1 MDLDQITPLILA
13 FNESANIARTLEP
26 LHWARRIVLLDS
38 ISADDT
44 TAVARRFVN
53 VSIHEHAFE
62 SHTEQW
68 NYGISLVQT
77 DWVLALDADYVTN
90 REFAAELERLS
101 ILPGTNAFFARF
113 IYCIFGRP
121 LRASLYPPRAVLF
134 RRENACYIPDGHTQL
149 LQFDGKPGHLG
160 VPIHHDDR
168 KPLEQWLHAQDRYAR
183 LEAEKLAA
191 GAAGLRD
198 SVRRWIFFAPLL
210 TPLYCLFFK
219 GLILDGWAGW
229 HYTFQRT
236 LAEMILSLR
245 LIEQKLV
252 TKTTETS

>member
-1 MDLDQITPLILA
+1 MDLAQVTPLILT

-26 LHWARRIVLLDS
+26 LRWARQTLLLDS
-38 ISADDT
+38 GSTDATIAI
-44 TAVARRFVN
+44 ARSFPN

-62 SHTEQW
+62 SHTAQW
-68 NYGISLVQT
+68 NYGISLVRT
-77 DWVLALDADYVTN
+77 DWVLVLDADYVTN
-90 REFAAELERLS
+90 KEFAAELEKLS

-134 RRENACYIPDGHTQL
+134 RRENARYTPDGHTQL
-149 LQFDGKPGHLG
+149 LQFDGKAGDLN
-160 VPIHHDDR
+160 VPIRHDDR
-168 KPLEQWLHAQDRYAR
+168 KPLAQWLQAQDGYAR

-191 GAAGLRD
+191 GAIGRRD
-198 SVRRWIFFAPLL
+198 SVRKWIFVAPLL

-219 GLILDGWAGW
+219 GLILDGWTGL

-236 LAEMILSLR
+236 MAELILSLR

-252 TKTTETS
+252 TKHH